1 MLLRYSLHEEKAA
14 DAIQAAVDKAFAD
27 GYRTP
32 DLWKEGFTKANTAEI
47 TKVICDRI

>member
-14 DAIQAAVDKAFAD
+14 DAIEAAVAKALAD

-32 DLWKEGFTKANTAEI
+32 DLWREGFTKAG
-47 TKVICDRI
+47 TKEMTDVICERV